1 MTTVDKVMRR
11 FFVEPAGISDI
22 LVEILF

>member
-1 MTTVDKVMRR
+1 VDKVMRR